1 MSPEMERKGKVTP
14 CKWAGDTK
22 DADTNSGNQPGANQ
36 PGARN
41 LEAERIR
48 SRTKNKNTGGCVKF
62 KTVAEIRRNSVR
74 TELIVGLGASGEIA
88 T

>member
-22 DADTNSGNQPGANQ
+22 DADTNSANQ